1 MSTIIPETMSAVV
14 LQGKGELTVEEVAV
28 PTVGPGEVLAE
39 VSHCGVC
46 GSDLHMVID
55 GWGRKGSVEGH
66 EWSGTV
72 VAVGEGVTTWTT
84 GDQIVG
90 GPSVRCGEGE
100 MCRTRHPSLCTHPGA
115 PGLGGGGA
123 QSAFPPPIPG

>member
-1 MSTIIPETMSAVV
+1 MTLPSTMPAVV
-14 LQGKGELTVEEVAV
+14 LNGKDDLTVEELPV
-28 PTVGPGEVLAE
+28 PAPGPGEVLVE

-72 VAVGEGVTTWTT
+72 VAVGDGVTTWTT
-84 GDQIVG
+84 GDHIVG
-90 GPSVRCGEGE
+90 VGSVRETGK
-100 MCRTRHPSLCTHPGA
+100 RHPVALDLVLRVHQIIVEVLVIPRQVGA
-115 PGLGGGGA
+115 LHRR
-123 QSAFPPPIPG
+123 